1 LNSQRVGLLL
11 SAFLCYL
18 LHMNRSHWPILL
30 SALIFGGAV
39 TFFFLMR
46 SARNEERAEQPVP
59 TVAERT
65 VKEEPVEVPDPIPA
79 LAPDPVD
86 LAADPLVVI
95 EEPGEGHRS
104 SHPIELVDQIS
115 KALDEGDLASFSRL
129 VGSQALT
136 PDARKRLAEL
146 AASGNLKLR
155 KPESTGEVGELQLN
169 QLTRWALYLD
179 NAEPGRER
187 IFLDLKREQGKWG
200 VTQLVL
206 PPAPGEA
213 IPHAQLV
220 DSLGIVDAFLQAA
233 LRQEFELAK
242 EFVDTTQVSDAK
254 IAGLCI
260 LFEEGEYRLRREKP
274 LRAMFQRGDTAG
286 FLVQVVSADGQ
297 DAAQFSVTARQEPD
311 TQNWRLAEINLD
323 ALLADYARR
332 VAGGDV
338 YYTPLVKNPKGGD
351 TLVLYF
357 DFDEGGLT
365 ERTQRQLQIVAD
377 ILQTDPDKKLTISG
391 HTDALGT
398 EEYND
403 ELSSQRAESVL
414 EALVRLGVK
423 ESQIVTVAKGQ
434 SQPRR
439 PNFTETGED
448 NPSGRR
454 ANRRTEIY
462 LDF

>member
-1 LNSQRVGLLL
+1 
-11 SAFLCYL
+11 
-18 LHMNRSHWPILL
+18 MNRSQWPMLL
-30 SALIFGGAV
+30 AALIFGGVV
-39 TFFFLMR
+39 TLYFLMR
-46 SARNEERAEQPVP
+46 SAREEEQTVAPVP
-59 TVAERT
+59 VVIDRVVEEDPAELP
-65 VKEEPVEVPDPIPA
+65 EPIPA
-79 LAPDPVD
+79 LAADPADSPPDPATA
-86 LAADPLVVI
+86 L
-95 EEPGEGHRS
+95 EQSGEGLRS
-104 SHPIELVDQIS
+104 SSPNELVEMIS
-115 KALDEGDLASFSRL
+115 KALDEGDLAGFSRL

-136 PDARKRLAEL
+136 PEAKKRLAEL
-146 AASGNLKLR
+146 ASGGNLKLR

-169 QLTRWALYLD
+169 ELTRWALYLD
-179 NAEPGRER
+179 KAEPGRDR
-187 IFLDLKREQGKWG
+187 IFLDLKRDQGKWG

-206 PPAPGEA
+206 PPAPGET
-213 IPHAQLV
+213 IPQAYRV
-220 DSLGIVDAFLQAA
+220 DPLAIVDGFLQAA

-242 EFVDTTQVSDAK
+242 EFVDSTQVSDAK

-286 FLVQVVSADGQ
+286 YLAHVVSAEGD
-297 DAAQFSVTARQEPD
+297 DAAQFSVTARQSEE
-311 TQNWRLAEINLD
+311 TKNWRLTEINLD
-323 ALLADYARR
+323 QLLADYARR

-365 ERTQRQLQIVAD
+365 KRTERQIQIVAD

-398 EEYND
+398 EQYND
-403 ELSSQRAESVL
+403 DLSSQRAGSVL
-414 EALVRLGVK
+414 ETLVRLGVK
-423 ESQIVTVAKGQ
+423 ESQIITVAKGQ

-439 PNFTETGED
+439 PNFTEAGAD
-448 NPSGRR
+448 NPAGRR